1 MIKIGIRFKL
11 IFFTSLLIASIG
23 AASSWFFSTQTR
35 NQLEEEL
42 KKRGYSL
49 IAQLAQD
56 GEVKDSMSVA
66 QKAFFDEPI
75 RRLRNLDIEHELAY
89 WRVLLARDNNVL
101 LEEKEKW
108 IKTEIDKIP
117 ERNNIDNITGP
128 AFNVYIADNG
138 EQFYNFVIPIYE
150 KRSIAEEEF
159 AAQIFGLDENY
170 GQNEEKLLG
179 VIQVGLT
186 PERINKKMQMILWT
200 RSIPLGF
207 IIVLVGIGV
216 SYFIASG
223 VVKPVELLVKI
234 TDKVASGDLNQK
246 VEISSRDEIGLLA
259 SQFNQMT
266 KSLKQLIDE
275 KEGVMEELKGLNKE
289 LSSINIELVQK
300 NEQLEEAQEQL
311 VRTEK
316 LAAVGAL
323 ASGVS
328 HELRNPLSA
337 IKNAVFLLKRKLS
350 RNAIPDIDEK
360 IIQFLDIMDNEIDRS
375 SKIINDLLGF
385 TRVTK
390 PTRSKADI
398 NVVINEAI
406 SRVEIAEN
414 IKLSINLQ
422 SNLPMVMIDANQI
435 GQVLINLIENACQA
449 MRGSGGLKIRTKVSE
464 SFMEI
469 EISDSGCGIPEKEIK
484 KIFDPLFTTKPS
496 GTGIGLAVC
505 HGIIQKHNGVIDV
518 ESQER
523 IGTKM
528 FIKLPLEDK
537 GAGTYRDTQ

>member
-1 MIKIGIRFKL
+1 MQSIGI
-11 IFFTSLLIASIG
+11 
-23 AASSWFFSTQTR
+23 ASSWFFSTQTR

-75 RRLRNLDIEHELAY
+75 RRLRNLDIEQELAY
-89 WRVLLARDNNVL
+89 WRVLLTQDNVL

-108 IKTEIDKIP
+108 IKTEINKIP
-117 ERNNIDNITGP
+117 VHKNIENITDP
-128 AFNVYIADNG
+128 VFNVYITDNG
-138 EQFYNFVIPIYE
+138 EQFYNFVVPIHE
-150 KRSIAEEEF
+150 KRTIAEEEF
-159 AAQIFGLDENY
+159 AAQFFSLDEDY
-170 GQNEEKLLG
+170 DENEEKLLG
-179 VIQVGLT
+179 IIQIGLT
-186 PERINKKMQMILWT
+186 PERINKKMQAILWT

-223 VVKPVELLVKI
+223 VVKPVKLLVKI
-234 TDKVASGDLNQK
+234 TDKVASGDLSQK
-246 VEISSRDEIGLLA
+246 VEISSKDEIGLLA

-275 KEGVMEELKGLNKE
+275 KEGVMEELKNVNKE
-289 LSSINIELVQK
+289 LSLINVELVQK
-300 NEQLEEAQEQL
+300 NEQLNDAQEQL

-316 LAAVGAL
+316 LAAVGTL

-350 RNAIPDIDEK
+350 RKSMPDIDEK
-360 IIQFLDIMDNEIDRS
+360 IIQFLDIMDKEIDRC

-390 PTRSKADI
+390 PTRFRSDI
-398 NVVINEAI
+398 NVVVNEAL
-406 SRVEIAEN
+406 SRVEIAEH
-414 IKLSINLQ
+414 IKLSKNFQ
-422 SNLPMVMIDANQI
+422 PNLPMIMIDANQI
-435 GQVLINLIENACQA
+435 DQVLINLIENACQA
-449 MRGSGGLKIRTKVSE
+449 MMDNGKLIISTKVSGR
-464 SFMEI
+464 FVDVEI
-469 EISDSGCGIPEKEIK
+469 GDSGCGIPEKEVK

-505 HGIIQKHNGVIDV
+505 HGIMEKHNGRIIVK
-518 ESQER
+518 SQEG

-528 FIKLPLEDK
+528 FIKLPIEDK
-537 GAGTYRDTQ
+537 DAESV

>member
-1 MIKIGIRFKL
+1 MKIGIRFKF
-11 IFFTSLLIASIG
+11 IFFTSLLIATIG
-23 AASSWFFSTQTR
+23 VASSWFFSIQTR
-35 NQLEEEL
+35 KQLEEEL

-49 IAQLAQD
+49 ITQLAQD

-75 RRLRNLDIEHELAY
+75 IRLRNLDIEQELAY
-89 WRVLLARDNNVL
+89 WRVLLVPHELL

-117 ERNNIDNITGP
+117 VHKNIENITDLG
-128 AFNVYIADNG
+128 FNVYITDNG
-138 EQFYNFVIPIYE
+138 EQFYNFVIPIHE

-159 AAQIFGLDENY
+159 AAQFFGSDEDY
-170 GQNEEKLLG
+170 DQNEEKLLG
-179 VIQVGLT
+179 IIQIGLT
-186 PERINKKMQMILWT
+186 PKRINKKMQTILWT
-200 RSIPLGF
+200 RSIPLGV
-207 IIVLVGIGV
+207 IIVLVGIGI

-223 VVKPVELLVKI
+223 VVKPVEHLVKI
-234 TDKVASGDLNQK
+234 TDKVAAGDLSQK
-246 VEISSRDEIGLLA
+246 VEIRSKDEIGLLA

-266 KSLKQLIDE
+266 KNLKQLIDE
-275 KEGVMEELKGLNKE
+275 KENVMEELKNVNKE
-289 LSSINIELVQK
+289 LSVINIELVQK
-300 NEQLEEAQEQL
+300 NEQLNDAQEQL

-316 LAAVGAL
+316 LAAVGTL

-350 RNAIPDIDEK
+350 REAMPDIDEK
-360 IIQFLDIMDNEIDRS
+360 IIQFLDIMDKEIDRS
-375 SKIINDLLGF
+375 TRIINDLLGF

-390 PTRSKADI
+390 PTRFSSDI
-398 NVVINEAI
+398 NVVVNEAV

-414 IKLSINLQ
+414 IKLSKNLQ
-422 SNLPMVMIDANQI
+422 PDLPMIMIDANQI

-449 MRGSGGLKIRTKVSE
+449 MKDGGELKISTKVSG
-464 SFMEI
+464 SFMNI
-469 EISDSGCGIPEKEIK
+469 EIGDSGCGIPEKEIK

-505 HGIIQKHNGVIDV
+505 HGIIEKHNGAIDV
-518 ESQER
+518 KSQES

-528 FIKLPLEDK
+528 FIRLPLEDK
-537 GAGTYRDTQ
+537 DAGTV

>member
-1 MIKIGIRFKL
+1 MIKIGIRFKF
-11 IFFTSLLIASIG
+11 IFFTSLLIATIG

-56 GEVKDSMSVA
+56 GEVKDSMNIV

-75 RRLRNLDIEHELAY
+75 RRLRNLDIEQELAY
-89 WRVLLARDNNVL
+89 WRVLLTQDIVL

-108 IKTEIDKIP
+108 IKTEINKIP
-117 ERNNIDNITGP
+117 TPKNIENITAP
-128 AFNVYIADNG
+128 VFNVYITGNS
-138 EQFYNFVIPIYE
+138 EQFYNFVIPVFE
-150 KRSIAEEEF
+150 KHSIAEEEF
-159 AAQIFGLDENY
+159 AAQFFGTDDDDY
-170 GQNEEKLLG
+170 QSGQKLLG
-179 VIQVGLT
+179 IIQIGLT
-186 PERINKKMQMILWT
+186 PERINKKMHAILWT
-200 RSIPLGF
+200 CSIPLGF
-207 IIVLVGIGV
+207 IIVLVGVAV

-223 VVKPVELLVKI
+223 VVKPVKLLVKI
-234 TDKVASGDLNQK
+234 TDKVASGDLDQK
-246 VEISSRDEIGLLA
+246 VELSSNDEIGVLA
-259 SQFNQMT
+259 YQFNQMT

-275 KEGVMEELKGLNKE
+275 KEGIMKELKNVNNE
-289 LSSINIELVQK
+289 LSSINLELVQK
-300 NEQLEEAQEQL
+300 NEQLNDAQEQL

-316 LAAVGAL
+316 LAAVGTL

-350 RNAIPDIDEK
+350 KKAIPEIDEK
-360 IIQFLDIMDNEIDRS
+360 IIQFLDIMDKEIDRC

-390 PTRSKADI
+390 PTRYSADI
-398 NVVINEAI
+398 NAVVNEAL
-406 SRVEIAEN
+406 SRVDISEN
-414 IKLSINLQ
+414 IKLSKHLQ
-422 SNLPMVMIDANQI
+422 SDLPMIMIDESQI

-449 MRGSGGLKIRTKVSE
+449 MMNEGELKICSKVSQGYMKVE
-464 SFMEI
+464 VC
-469 EISDSGCGIPEKEIK
+469 DSGCGIPEKEVK
-484 KIFDPLFTTKPS
+484 KVFDPLFTTKPS

-518 ESQER
+518 KSQEG
-523 IGTKM
+523 IGTTM

-537 GAGTYRDTQ
+537 DAGTI

>member
-1 MIKIGIRFKL
+1 MIKIGIRFKF
-11 IFFTSLLIASIG
+11 IFFTSLLIATIG
-23 AASSWFFSTQTR
+23 LASSWFFSTQTR
-35 NQLEEEL
+35 KQLEEEL

-75 RRLRNLDIEHELAY
+75 RKLRNLDIEHELAY
-89 WRVLLARDNNVL
+89 WRVLLDRDKVL
-101 LEEKEKW
+101 LEEKEEW
-108 IKTEIDKIP
+108 IKAEIDKIP
-117 ERNNIDNITGP
+117 VHKNIENISGSV
-128 AFNVYIADNG
+128 FNVYFADNG
-138 EQFYNFVIPIYE
+138 EQFYNFVIPIHE
-150 KRSIAEEEF
+150 KRTIAEEEF

-170 GQNEEKLLG
+170 DENEEKFLG
-179 VIQVGLT
+179 IIQIGLT
-186 PERINKKMQMILWT
+186 PERINRKMQTILWA

-207 IIVLVGIGV
+207 IIVLAGIGV

-234 TDKVASGDLNQK
+234 TDKVASGKLDQK
-246 VEISSRDEIGLLA
+246 VEISSKDEIGLLA

-275 KEGVMEELKGLNKE
+275 KEGVMEKLKNVNKQ

-300 NEQLEEAQEQL
+300 NEQLNEAQEQL

-316 LAAVGAL
+316 LAAVGTL

-337 IKNAVFLLKRKLS
+337 IKNAVFLLKKKLS
-350 RNAIPDIDEK
+350 RGAAPESDGK
-360 IIQFLDIMDNEIDRS
+360 AIQFLDIMDKEIDRS

-390 PTRSKADI
+390 PTRLSSDI
-398 NVVINEAI
+398 NVVVNETL
-406 SRVEIAEN
+406 SRVDIAEN
-414 IKLSINLQ
+414 IKLSKNLQ
-422 SNLPMVMIDANQI
+422 PDLPMIMIDANQI

-449 MRGSGGLKIRTKVSE
+449 MMDGGELEINTKVSE
-464 SFMEI
+464 DFMEI
-469 EISDSGCGIPEKEIK
+469 EIGDSGCGIPEKEVR

-518 ESQER
+518 KSRER

-528 FIKLPLEDK
+528 FIRLPLDGN
-537 GAGTYRDTQ
+537 GAGAV

>member
-1 MIKIGIRFKL
+1 MVKIGIRFKF
-11 IFFTSLLIASIG
+11 IFYTSLLIATIG
-23 AASSWFFSTQTR
+23 IASSWFFSTQTT

-42 KKRGYSL
+42 NKRAHSL

-75 RRLRNLDIEHELAY
+75 KRLRNLDIEQELAY
-89 WRVLLARDNNVL
+89 WRVLLAQDDVL

-117 ERNNIDNITGP
+117 VPGNIENITDP
-128 AFNVYIADNG
+128 VFNVYITDNS
-138 EQFYNFVIPIYE
+138 EQFYNFVVPIRE

-159 AAQIFGLDENY
+159 AAQFFGSDENY
-170 GQNEEKLLG
+170 DQNDEKLLG
-179 VIQVGLT
+179 IIQIGLT
-186 PERINKKMQMILWT
+186 PERIDKKMKTILWT
-200 RSIPLGF
+200 RSIPLGV

-223 VVKPVELLVKI
+223 IVKPVKLLVKI
-234 TDKVASGDLNQK
+234 TDRVASGDLGQK
-246 VEISSRDEIGLLA
+246 VEISSKDEIGLLA

-275 KEGVMEELKGLNKE
+275 KEDVMEELKNVNKE
-289 LSSINIELVQK
+289 LSLINVELIRK
-300 NEQLEEAQEQL
+300 NEQLNDAQEQL

-316 LAAVGAL
+316 LAAVGTL

-328 HELRNPLSA
+328 HELRNPLAA

-350 RNAIPDIDEK
+350 KEAIPDIDEK
-360 IIQFLDIMDNEIDRS
+360 IIQFLDIMDSEIDRC
-375 SKIINDLLGF
+375 SKIISDLLGF
-385 TRVTK
+385 TRVSK
-390 PTRSKADI
+390 PTRFSADI
-398 NVVINEAI
+398 NTIVNDSL

-414 IKLSINLQ
+414 IKLSKNLKPD
-422 SNLPMVMIDANQI
+422 LPLIMIDTNQI
-435 GQVLINLIENACQA
+435 GQVLINLIENAYQA
-449 MRGSGGLKIRTKVSE
+449 MTDGGKLEISTKVSE
-464 SFMEI
+464 GYMEV
-469 EISDSGCGIPEKEIK
+469 EVGDSGCGIPEKEIK
-484 KIFDPLFTTKPS
+484 KIFDPLFTTKPR

-518 ESQER
+518 KSQEG
-523 IGTKM
+523 IGTTM
-528 FIKLPLEDK
+528 LIKLPLEGND
-537 GAGTYRDTQ
+537 AESA

>member
-1 MIKIGIRFKL
+1 MIKAGIRFKF
-11 IFFTSLLIASIG
+11 IFFTSLLIATIG
-23 AASSWFFSTQTR
+23 IASSWFFSSQTR
-35 NQLEEEL
+35 YQLEEEL

-75 RRLRNLDIEHELAY
+75 RRLRNLDIEQELAY
-89 WRVLLARDNNVL
+89 WRVLLTQDNIL

-108 IKTEIDKIP
+108 IKVE
-117 ERNNIDNITGP
+117 IDNIPVPNNIENITEP
-128 AFNVYIADNG
+128 VFNNYITDNG
-138 EQFYNFVIPIYE
+138 EQFYNFAVPIHE
-150 KRSIAEEEF
+150 KNTIAEEEF
-159 AAQIFGLDENY
+159 ATQFFDLDENY
-170 GQNEEKLLG
+170 DQNEERLLG
-179 VIQVGLT
+179 VIQIGLT
-186 PERINKKMQMILWT
+186 PERINKKMQAILWT

-223 VVKPVELLVKI
+223 VVKPVKLLVKI
-234 TDKVASGDLNQK
+234 TDKVASGDLTQK
-246 VEISSRDEIGLLA
+246 AEIRSKDEIGLLA

-275 KEGVMEELKGLNKE
+275 KEVVMDELKNVNKE
-289 LSSINIELVQK
+289 LSSTNDELVQK
-300 NEQLEEAQEQL
+300 NKQLSEAQEQL

-316 LAAVGAL
+316 LAAVGTL

-350 RNAIPDIDEK
+350 RKKMQDIDEK
-360 IIQFLDIMDNEIDRS
+360 TIQYLDIMDKGIDRC
-375 SKIINDLLGF
+375 SKIINNLLGF

-390 PTRSKADI
+390 PARYSSDI
-398 NVVINEAI
+398 NVVVEETL
-406 SRVEIAEN
+406 SRVYVEKN
-414 IKLSINLQ
+414 IKVSKCFQ
-422 SNLPMVMIDANQI
+422 SNLPKVMIDTNQI
-435 GQVLINLIENACQA
+435 GQVLINVIENACQA
-449 MRGSGGLKIRTKVSE
+449 MVDGGELKISTKVSMG
-464 SFMEI
+464 SVEI
-469 EISDSGCGIPEKEIK
+469 EIGDSGCGIPEKEIEK
-484 KIFDPLFTTKPS
+484 LFDPLFTTKPS

-505 HGIIQKHNGVIDV
+505 HGIMEKHKGTINVKSQKG
-518 ESQER
+518 

-528 FIKLPLEDK
+528 SIRLPLEDK
-537 GAGTYRDTQ
+537 DVGSA